1 MGHIPLRMESAAKR
15 AAERL
20 LRAEHITVISHI
32 DADGVSAAGV
42 ASSALDH
49 IGMAHEVMFTK
60 KMDEAFVTELKS
72 KRPELVWFTD
82 LGSGSTNML
91 DGLEGVISDH
101 HKPLGAAQKP
111 SARGRRTLFDY
122 DEEQEPDDNF
132 ITVNPHMAGRDGGTD
147 ISGAGCAYLVA
158 KAMDSELKKLAYLAI
173 VGAVGDMQDREAG
186 RLQGTNREILRDG
199 EEYGVLEV
207 LEDLNLFGRE
217 TRPVWKMLQYANDLN
232 IDGITDD
239 YRGSMD
245 FFMELGINLKKG
257 ENWRVWSDLRKAEK
271 KTVISA
277 LARLA
282 PVEDFVGEV
291 YIFPLEKKGTE
302 LREAKEFATLLNSCG
317 RYDAPELGMK
327 VCKGDRGE
335 ALDLAFGLRKGHR
348 KQLVDSIQIMESIGI
363 SQMEHI
369 QFVHVGDMIRDT
381 IVGTVAGML
390 FGSGKIDDRKPILAL
405 AVSDDGIKIS
415 GRGTKRLVDAGL
427 DLSEVMRRA
436 TAEVGGVGGGHNIA
450 AGATIAPDKVN
461 EFLELANE
469 IVGGQLG

>member
-1 MGHIPLRMESAAKR
+1 MDNAARK

-20 LRAEHITVISHI
+20 LAAEHVTVVSHI
-32 DADGVSAAGV
+32 DADGVAAAGV

-49 IGMAHEVMFTK
+49 VKMRHDVLFTK
-60 KMDEAFVTELKS
+60 KMDEAFLGGLKAM
-72 KRPELVWFTD
+72 KPELVWFTD

-101 HKPLGAAQKP
+101 HKPLEAARKP
-111 SARGRRTLFDY
+111 AGRGRRTLFDY
-122 DEEQEPDDNF
+122 DEAQEPDENF
-132 ITVNPHMAGRDGGTD
+132 ITVNPHMIGRDGGSD

-158 KAMDSELKKLAYLAI
+158 RAMDAELRKLAFLAV

-186 RLQGTNREILRDG
+186 RLTGTNRTILADG
-199 EEYGVLEV
+199 EEFGVVEV
-207 LEDLNLFGRE
+207 EEDLNLFGRE
-217 TRPVWKMLQYANDLN
+217 TRPIWKMLQYANDLN
-232 IDGITDD
+232 IDGITDN

-257 ENWRVWSDLRKAEK
+257 ETWRVWSDLKKTEK
-271 KTVISA
+271 RTVISA
-277 LARLA
+277 LSRMAST
-282 PVEDFVGEV
+282 EDFIGEV
-291 YIFPLEKKGTE
+291 YTFPLEKKGTE

-317 RYDAPELGMK
+317 RYDAPELGLK

-390 FGSGKIDDRKPILAL
+390 FGSGKIDDRKPIFAL
-405 AVSDDGIKIS
+405 AVTDDGIKVS
-415 GRGTKRLVDAGL
+415 GRGTRILVNAGL

-436 TAEVGGVGGGHNIA
+436 AAEVGGVGGGHNIA
-450 AGATIAPDKVN
+450 AGATIAPEKVN
-461 EFLELANE
+461 EFLGLANE
-469 IVGGQLG
+469 IVGRQLG